1 MAANEDKVT
10 RFPGGVAQFTF
21 AAVGAAAGNVTATGV
36 NATDELLLVQSVAF
50 DADGDITA
58 VADLTS
64 EFSITAANTI
74 NNGGGTSTADE
85 MVLVT
90 VARTRKG

>member
-1 MAANEDKVT
+1 MAAVETKIT

-21 AAVGAAAGNVTATGV
+21 AAVGAAAGNVTVTGV
-36 NATDELLLVQSVAF
+36 NASDKLLLVQSVAF
-50 DADGDITA
+50 DGDGDITA

-64 EFSITAANTI
+64 EFTITAANTI

-85 MVLVT
+85 MVLCT
-90 VARTRKG
+90 VARTKKA